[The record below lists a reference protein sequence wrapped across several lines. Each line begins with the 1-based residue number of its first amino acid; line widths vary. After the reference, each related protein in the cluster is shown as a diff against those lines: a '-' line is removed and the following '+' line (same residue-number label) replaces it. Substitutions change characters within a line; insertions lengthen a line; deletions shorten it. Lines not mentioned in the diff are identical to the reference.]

1 MRVAVTGSTGLIGQA
16 LVESLQRDGHTVH
29 RLVRDRAQATGGD
42 IHWSV
47 KNAELDPRDLAG
59 VDAVVHLAGEPIGK
73 RWTAEQKQK
82 VLDSRVQGTHLLAQA
97 LASLDDGPAV
107 LVSQSGANYYGD
119 RGDEPVT
126 EDAAAGEGFL
136 ADVCVQWEAAAD
148 PARDA
153 GVRVV
158 HTRTGVVMAEGGPLV
173 EKVEVPFKLGVG
185 GRVGSG
191 QQWVPWISLDDEV
204 RGLRFLIDRDDIA
217 GPVNL
222 VGPEPARNTE
232 VTRALGEV
240 WRRPTVLPVPV
251 FAVRLL
257 YGEGAVVLA
266 TESVRAVPEVLRE
279 AGFEWRHPDV
289 RAAVQDALG

>member
-47 KNAELDPRDLAG
+47 ENAELDPRDLAG